1 MENTRWLEQNLFEA
15 YNIRP
20 SLRRYS
26 FTSDNGSGI
35 KLLLNSETSSSM
47 LNLSMEVAT
56 FIEVLIVQIAREMA
70 SVINTENIT
79 YGENS
84 SNR

>member
-26 FTSDNGSGI
+26 FTSDSGSGI

>member
-1 MENTRWLEQNLFEA
+1 MENTRWLEQNLLEA

-26 FTSDNGSGI
+26 FTSDKGSGI